1 MMRIFTLCFFALL
14 AVYSSSVS
22 AQTDTIPVTSVDPI
36 LMGIYEAK
44 YPKKYI
50 ISDIKVTGNK
60 AFDAAIVISVSGL
73 AIGDEITIPGGDQF
87 AKAISKLWTQNMFT
101 NINIWIT
108 KVEDRNISIEIEAVE
123 RPMLSDFKFLGVR
136 KTEADELKD
145 KVGLFKTR
153 VVTDNMRLSA
163 QENIVKYFIDKGYQG
178 ATVNI
183 SEQQDPASPS
193 KVILY
198 FNITKG
204 NKVRISD
211 IYFFGNTSAQTL
223 ALKKKMKGSKELSRL
238 TLFPDSSYSPY
249 GDVEKLSFKEFIS
262 QKAYLHPSRI
272 KDFIDPW
279 FRFKLLS
286 SAKFNEKKYGEDK
299 EKILDYYNSLGYRDA
314 VISKDTQYY
323 DKKGRLNL
331 SLKVDEGN
339 KYIFGNMTWKGNTKY
354 ADSILTML
362 LGIKKGDTYNLEFL
376 NKKLGKQA
384 TPEGGDI
391 SSLYQDDGYLFFSIN
406 AVETSVYNDT
416 IDHEIR
422 VVEGPQA
429 TIKNVNISGNDK
441 TKEYVI
447 RRELRTIPGEKF
459 SRADL
464 IRSQREIINLGY
476 FNQEKLGMQPVPN
489 QDDGTVDINYTVE
502 EKSSDQLELSAGWGG
517 GIGLT
522 GTLGITFNNFSI
534 KNIFKK
540 TSWDPLPTG
549 DGQKLSVRFQS
560 NGRFFRSYNFSFTE
574 PWLGGKK
581 RNSFTISLFN
591 TRFSNSVNPFGG
603 GFGGGGFGGGFGG
616 GLGGNG
622 FGPGGFVRP
631 SRAADTSYLIT
642 QGATIALGKQL
653 KWPDDF
659 FSLVTSLSYVQY
671 KARNYAIFPSFSTG
685 TSNNINIKIALQ
697 RTSVDQPIFPRNG
710 SNFMLS
716 GAFTPP
722 WSLIRGINQQDIF
735 KLVEF
740 HKWRFNAEW
749 FVPLGKARGEDKT
762 RQFVMRIA
770 AKYGF
775 IGRYNRELPISPF
788 ERFQVGNAGLTNN
801 FGVLG
806 YDIVAHR
813 GYPVYEKSDPTINP
827 DRSNASQFFTIFN
840 KYSLEMRYPF
850 VTNPSS
856 TIFGLAFY
864 EAANGWY
871 SFKEYNPFR
880 LRRSMGVGVRFFL
893 PMFGLLGF
901 DYGVGLDRL
910 TANGTL
916 KSASS
921 FTFMLGF
928 EPE

>member
-1 MMRIFTLCFFALL
+1 MNLMKRISTLVFLITFLMMATG
-14 AVYSSSVS
+14 VS
-22 AQTDTIPVTSVDPI
+22 AQTDTLPISSADPA
-36 LMGIYEAK
+36 LLGIYSSK

-50 ISDIKVTGNK
+50 ISEIKVTGNK

-73 AIGDEITIPGGDQF
+73 AIGDEVTIPGGDQF

-108 KVEDRNISIEIEAVE
+108 KLEDRNITIEIEAVE
-123 RPMLSDFKFLGVR
+123 RPMLSNFKFLGVR
-136 KTEADELKD
+136 KSESDELKD

-153 VVTDNMRLSA
+153 VVTDNMQLSA
-163 QENIVKYFIDKGYQG
+163 KENIIKFFIDKGYKG
-178 ATVNI
+178 AKVDI
-183 SEQQDPASPS
+183 DQVPDPASPE
-193 KVILY
+193 KVILN

-211 IYFFGNTSAQTL
+211 IYFFGNKAAPAF
-223 ALKKKMKGSKELSRL
+223 ALKKKMKGTKELSKL
-238 TLFPDSSYSPY
+238 TLHPDSAYSPY
-249 GDVEKLSFKEFIS
+249 GSIPQVTVKEFFKE
-262 QKAYLHPSRI
+262 KAFLHPTRI
-272 KDFIDPW
+272 KDYIDPW
-279 FRFKLLS
+279 FRFKLFS
-286 SAKFNEKKYGEDK
+286 SAKFNEKKYLEDK
-299 EKILDYYNSLGYRDA
+299 EKLLEYYNSLGFRDA
-314 VISKDTQYY
+314 MIVADTQYY
-323 DKKGRLNL
+323 DPKGRLNV
-331 SLKVDEGN
+331 SMRIDEGQ
-339 KYIFGNMTWKGNTKY
+339 KYYFGKMTWKGNTKY
-354 ADSILTML
+354 SDSILSVI
-362 LGIKKGDTYNLEFL
+362 LGIKKGETYNLETL
-376 NKKLGKQA
+376 NKKLGKSPS
-384 TPEGGDI
+384 PEGGDI

-406 AVETSVYNDT
+406 PVETSVYNDT

-422 VVEGPQA
+422 VQEGPQA
-429 TIKNVNISGNDK
+429 TIKNVNITGNEK

-447 RRELRTIPGEKF
+447 RRELRTVPGEKF

-464 IRSQREIINLGY
+464 IRSQREIVNLGY
-476 FNQEKLGMQPVPN
+476 FDQEKLGMQPVPN
-489 QDDGTVDINYTVE
+489 QDDGTVDINYTVQ

-517 GIGLT
+517 SIGLT

-534 KNIFKK
+534 KNIFRK

-560 NGRFFRSYNFSFTE
+560 NGRYFRSYNISFTE

-581 RNSFTISLFN
+581 RNSFSVNLFN
-591 TRFSNSVNPFGG
+591 TKFSNSYNPYGG
-603 GFGGGGFGGGFGG
+603 MYGSSYR
-616 GLGGNG
+616 L
-622 FGPGGFVRP
+622 P

-642 QGATIALGKQL
+642 QGVTVALGKQL

-671 KARNYAIFPSFSTG
+671 KSRNYAIFPTFSTG
-685 TSNNINIKIALQ
+685 TSNNFNIKLALQ
-697 RTSVDQPIFPRNG
+697 RSSVDQPIFPRNG

-716 GAFTPP
+716 GTFTPP
-722 WSLIRGINQQDIF
+722 WSYINGINQKDIF
-735 KLVEF
+735 KLVEY

-749 FVPLGKARGEDKT
+749 FVPIGKPKGEDKN
-762 RQFVMRIA
+762 RQFVLRVA

-775 IGRYNRELPISPF
+775 IGRYNSKLPVSPF
-788 ERFQVGNAGLTNN
+788 ERFQVGDAGLTNN
-801 FGVLG
+801 YGVLG

-813 GYPVYEKSDPTINP
+813 GYPVYESSDPTINP
-827 DRSNASQFFTIFN
+827 DKQNASKFFTMFN

-856 TIFGLAFY
+856 TIYGLAFY

-871 SFKEYNPFR
+871 SVKEYNPFR

-910 TANGTL
+910 TSTGKL
-916 KSASS
+916 KDASR
-921 FTFMLGF
+921 FTFMLGY